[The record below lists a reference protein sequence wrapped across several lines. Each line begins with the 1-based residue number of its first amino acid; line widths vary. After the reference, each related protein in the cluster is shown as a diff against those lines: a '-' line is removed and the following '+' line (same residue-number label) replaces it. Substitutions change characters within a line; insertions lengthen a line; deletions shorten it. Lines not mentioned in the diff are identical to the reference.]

1 MDAGGYFYWN
11 CSVDIGLKCE
21 ELEIS
26 HIEAVEMLKFNFSN
40 REKKRK

>member
-26 HIEAVEMLKFNFSN
+26 HIERSRNVKVQFF
-40 REKKRK
+40 K